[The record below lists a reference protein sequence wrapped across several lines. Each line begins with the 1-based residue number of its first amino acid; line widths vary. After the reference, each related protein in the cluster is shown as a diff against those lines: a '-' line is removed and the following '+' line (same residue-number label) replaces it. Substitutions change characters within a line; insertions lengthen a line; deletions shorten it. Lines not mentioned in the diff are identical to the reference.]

1 MTTPTNDQ
9 EVTEYNN
16 EEVSDVVDE
25 LGDLDSEIDRLDVAA
40 DAATSEVL
48 AAEEGDVEGAVGV
61 SPSAPAPTTVD
72 ETTRLREENTRL
84 NQEANQKRELEEE
97 NHVRQAA
104 AQFAQEQMAGYI
116 AQGHDDQTARQL
128 AIADAKV
135 AVAEHRSNNLQLDA
149 DRNAI
154 SRIYGVPK
162 EQLMGLKDRVAMQNV
177 GAQYQ
182 QTTGPQAKRV
192 QELERKVAALT
203 RVPSQSFNQPGQPR
217 GATTYEQDLDRYIAG
232 ARDDKANAAGKRA
245 AGRG

>member
-16 EEVSDVVDE
+16 EEIVDE

-40 DAATSEVL
+40 DVATSEVL
-48 AAEEGDVEGAVGV
+48 AAEEGGVEEAEDV
-61 SPSAPAPTTVD
+61 SPSAPVPATAD
-72 ETTRLREENTRL
+72 ETTQLREENTRL
-84 NQEANQKRELEEE
+84 NREANQQRQLAEE

-104 AQFAQEQMAGYI
+104 AQFAQEQMTAYI

-135 AVAEHRSNNLQLDA
+135 AVAEHRSNNLQLDS
-149 DRNAI
+149 DRNEV

-162 EQLMGLKDRVAMQNV
+162 EQLMSFNDRASMQNF
-177 GAQYQ
+177 GTQYQ

-192 QELERKVAALT
+192 QDLEKKVAALT

-217 GATTYEQDLDRYIAG
+217 GATTLQQDLDRYIAG
-232 ARDDKANAAGKRA
+232 ARDDRANAAGKRA